1 MNINLVL
8 ATGLAYTVIGAMI
21 MFLSHRAL
29 YLRATS
35 IVAGYPKVLAA
46 LRAQRSDARFGLIVL
61 LCGNALQV
69 LAACG
74 YTVSAAHWRVPTCAV
89 VAILVL
95 YGLWRLLST
104 RPADTRTAS
113 KPLPARTPVRRV
125 YETRRSMILLAAA
138 RQEAAN
144 RRARELAKGLCDRS
158 VIYVGQDL
166 ECRWWSDRFGVSSD
180 ALKDAVREVGPMV
193 QDIERHFA
201 SKHRPRAGFALAA

>member
-8 ATGLAYTVIGAMI
+8 ATGLAYAFIGAMI

-29 YLRATS
+29 YLRATA

-74 YTVSAAHWRVPTCAV
+74 YTVSAAYWRVPAGAV

-95 YGLWRLLST
+95 YGVWRLLSA
-104 RPADTRTAS
+104 RPADVRIAL

-138 RQEAAN
+138 RQESAN
-144 RRARELAKGLCDRS
+144 RRARELAKGVC
-158 VIYVGQDL
+158 
-166 ECRWWSDRFGVSSD
+166 
-180 ALKDAVREVGPMV
+180 
-193 QDIERHFA
+193 
-201 SKHRPRAGFALAA
+201 